1 VNSTE
6 NPENQLIQIRID
18 HRVRSGFMI
27 LMLIANVLV
36 FSALWKDIRSGRND
50 FPIFYSNAQMVREG
64 RAADMYDFDAENSF
78 VLRVSDVPR
87 VRLNHVP
94 YELLLFI
101 PFTYLRFVP
110 AYVLWA
116 LLCIGMLACVVFIM
130 RRIKP
135 SESSFLFTYLSVVT
149 FFPVAFCLL
158 TGQDSILLLL
168 IFTLSFW
175 FWKRGRDDA
184 AGFALAFGL
193 FRPQLVLPFVLIA
206 FLARKWKF
214 VRGFV
219 PGAVLVFALSVCV
232 VGFHG
237 FVHYVGI
244 LVSLGSEKSQTVLDA
259 QWTIKPGR
267 MATWRGFLTVCL
279 PAGMP
284 SWISTF
290 LLLCGTF
297 AGLSWAASTLRR
309 AKNSA
314 SFDGAFAI
322 SVAVVALTSFHSFL
336 NDFSLLIL
344 PLLIF
349 GSLLAPP
356 RYVPRRD
363 ALLVVTL
370 GFIFFLTP
378 VYMFLLL
385 TDSLGWLLPVELFA
399 LWLLNRI
406 VGSVPCLRWN
416 HALQEC
422 VGGGIGC
429 S

>member
-1 VNSTE
+1 VNSTG
-6 NPENQLIQIRID
+6 NSGNHLIQIQID
-18 HRVRSGFMI
+18 HRVLSGFMI

-36 FSALWKDIRSGRND
+36 FCALWKDIRAGRND
-50 FPIFYSNAQMVREG
+50 FPIFYSNAQMVRES

-94 YELLLFI
+94 YELLFFI

-116 LLCIGMLACVVFIM
+116 SLCVGMLACVVLIM
-130 RRIKP
+130 RRIQP
-135 SESSFLFTYLSVVT
+135 NESSFLFTYLSVLT

-175 FWKRGRDDA
+175 FWKRGQDDA

-193 FRPQLVLPFVLIA
+193 FRPQLLLPFVLIA
-206 FLARKWKF
+206 FLARKWRF

-219 PGAVLVFALSVCV
+219 PGAILVLALSMCV

-237 FVHYVGI
+237 IVHYVGI
-244 LVSLGSEKSQTVLDA
+244 LVSLGTEKSQAVLDA

-279 PAGMP
+279 PAWVP

-297 AGLSWAASTLRR
+297 AGLLWAASKLRR
-309 AKNSA
+309 AKNA
-314 SFDGAFAI
+314 TSFDIAFAMC
-322 SVAVVALTSFHSFL
+322 VAVVALTSFHSFL
-336 NDFSLLIL
+336 NDFSLLVL

-356 RYVPRRD
+356 RYIPRKN
-363 ALLVVTL
+363 ALLLVTV
-370 GFIFFLTP
+370 GFIFFLSP
-378 VYMFLLL
+378 LYMFLLL

-399 LWLLNRI
+399 LWLLNRTLGG
-406 VGSVPCLRWN
+406 VPVPELEPRSVE
-416 HALQEC
+416 AL
-422 VGGGIGC
+422 
-429 S
+429 SAAAT